1 MFRHSVLVWV
11 GAYASGF
18 DGSVLGFRYNL
29 QPWFGFHL
37 CKKHLSQC
45 DVAMYIYI
53 YNSESQQK
61 LG

>member
-1 MFRHSVLVWV
+1 MLVWV

-29 QPWFGFHL
+29 QPWFGSHL

-45 DVAMYIYI
+45 DAAIYTTANLSR
-53 YNSESQQK
+53 NSAK
-61 LG
+61 LRIEGV